1 MFINFIRIVHNFSK
15 YTFFKLSK
23 SLLKIFWCFIF
34 SVNLSTKKE
43 RKILFDKENT
53 NTGFNH
59 KKFSTLIKKKYYIK
73 KVQKIQFFSK
83 KIIFQIKFSLK
94 KKSIQKILAKKI
106 EKDFYY
112 RKNIN

>member
-59 KKFSTLIKKKYYIK
+59 KNFSTLIKKKYYIK
-73 KVQKIQFFSK
+73 KVQKIHFFFKKNNFPDKIFIEK
-83 KIIFQIKFSLK
+83 KIHS
-94 KKSIQKILAKKI
+94 
-106 EKDFYY
+106 
-112 RKNIN
+112 KNSSKEN